1 MNVLQGVTLTDLKE
15 ARQTNSLSPQDR
27 RAEDGG
33 TLDERSCVRRGLTD
47 DRRGRIS
54 LTESTETSEISAKW
68 SKLDEVSERNVYRS
82 HLELQVDVCESSVS
96 SVFFSCAYSRGTLNP
111 G

>member
-47 DRRGRIS
+47 DRRGRIG

-68 SKLDEVSERNVYRS
+68 SKLDEVSEINVYRS
-82 HLELQVDVCESSVS
+82 QFKRPRFRWMFVIHHLLLFSSR
-96 SVFFSCAYSRGTLNP
+96 ARTAGEH
-111 G
+111 